1 MGRRALLLRREP
13 DLHPPRSKQRATGSR
28 MTSLPDW
35 LLPVLLF
42 GSAALYTSVGHA
54 GASAYLASMAIVG
67 VAPETMRPTA
77 LVLNIFVAGFS
88 AIRFWRAGLVDRRLA
103 LWLIAGAAP
112 LAFVGGAV
120 KLPGDIYRPLVGA
133 LLIIAAIRLL
143 LPIAV
148 TANREPNPPHPALAS
163 AAGALIGLLS
173 GLTGTGGG
181 IFLSPILI
189 FRGWAATRNASG
201 IAITFILANSIF
213 GLLGN
218 LASVERLPPEIPIYV
233 AAALLGALVG
243 TALGVKRLP
252 SGGILKALGV
262 VLVIAGLKLILT

>member
-1 MGRRALLLRREP
+1 MTALPE
-13 DLHPPRSKQRATGSR
+13 
-28 MTSLPDW
+28 W
-35 LLPVLLF
+35 LLPALLF

-54 GASAYLASMAIVG
+54 GASAYLASMALVG

-88 AIRFWRAGLVDRRLA
+88 AVRFWRAGLVDRKLA
-103 LWLIAGAAP
+103 LWLVLGAAP

-120 KLPGDIYRPLVGA
+120 KLPGDVYRPLVGV
-133 LLIIAAIRLL
+133 LLIVAAIRLL

-148 TANREPNPPHPALAS
+148 TANREPRRPHPALA
-163 AAGALIGLLS
+163 AATGALIGLLS

-189 FRGWAATRNASG
+189 FGGWAATRDASG
-201 IAITFILANSIF
+201 IAISFILANSTF

-218 LASVERLPPEIPIYV
+218 LASVQRLPGEIPLYV